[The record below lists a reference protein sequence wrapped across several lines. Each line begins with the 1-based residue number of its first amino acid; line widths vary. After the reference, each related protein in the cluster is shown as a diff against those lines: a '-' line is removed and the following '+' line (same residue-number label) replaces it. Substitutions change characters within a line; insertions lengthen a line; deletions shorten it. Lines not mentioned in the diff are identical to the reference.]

1 MNTRTEFGDSSRSFI
16 PPPKYSDLI
25 LSLPPGSMLSL
36 AEISW
41 QEYED
46 LLVELDE
53 KPHLR
58 LTYDHGG
65 LEIMTLS
72 PEHEG
77 YSGLFTHLIQILT
90 EATDTDF
97 IALGSTTL
105 RDHLVESGVEPDD
118 CYYIGEFNAVADKKR
133 LDLSVDA
140 PPALAVEIDITNRS
154 LGKLPLYAELRVN
167 ELWRFDGIKMQ
178 FLKLNG
184 GQYVEVDHSTRFSF
198 LASDDL
204 VPFLFQGRTRGIN
217 TMRRAFRDWVELNN
231 R

>member
-1 MNTRTEFGDSSRSFI
+1 MNTIAEFGEQGRSFI
-16 PPPKYSDLI
+16 PPRTYSDLI
-25 LSLPPGSMLSL
+25 LSLPSGAMLSL
-36 AEISW
+36 ADISW
-41 QEYED
+41 QEYEK
-46 LLVELDE
+46 LLVDLDE

-58 LTYDHGG
+58 LTYDHGE

-118 CYYIGEFNAVADKKR
+118 CYYIGEFDAVANKKR

-140 PPALAVEIDITNRS
+140 PPDLAVEIDITNRS
-154 LGKLPLYAELRVN
+154 LGKLPLYADLRIN
-167 ELWRFDGIKMQ
+167 ELWRFDGSQMQ
-178 FLKLNG
+178 FLKLKG
-184 GQYVEVDHSTRFSF
+184 RQYLAVAQSERFSF
-198 LASDDL
+198 LAPADL
-204 VPFLFQGRTRGIN
+204 VPFLIQGRTRGIN
-217 TMRRAFRDWVELNN
+217 TMRRAFRDWVELNKH
-231 R
+231 